1 MTVYR
6 FGEFRV
12 DPGSRRLDWRETPV
26 SLTAKQFD
34 LLLAFLER
42 PAAPVSKR
50 EVQQR
55 VWPDTFVEEKNL
67 TQHIFQ
73 LRKALGAVGGDT
85 VYIETLPKV
94 GYQFVAPVTV
104 EEIAPEIVPGRAP
117 AWRWVAAAVAMAVL
131 AATVGFG
138 KRQWDFWMA

>member
-42 PAAPVSKR
+42 PGAALSKQ
-50 EVQQR
+50 ELQQR
-55 VWPDTFVEEKNL
+55 VWPDTFVEENNL

-73 LRKALGAVGGDT
+73 LRKAL
-85 VYIETLPKV
+85 
-94 GYQFVAPVTV
+94 
-104 EEIAPEIVPGRAP
+104 
-117 AWRWVAAAVAMAVL
+117 AAVR
-131 AATVGFG
+131 
-138 KRQWDFWMA
+138 RQTGHP